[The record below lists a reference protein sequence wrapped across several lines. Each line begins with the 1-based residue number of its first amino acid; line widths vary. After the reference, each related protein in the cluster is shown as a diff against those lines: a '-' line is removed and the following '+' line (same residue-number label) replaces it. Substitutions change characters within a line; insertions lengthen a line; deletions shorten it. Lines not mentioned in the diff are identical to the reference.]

1 MNDQITVRGHV
12 ATDPKHHRTT
22 SGLDIT
28 SFRLASQQ
36 RRYDAKQG
44 AWVAQDT
51 NWYTVSAFRGLATAA
66 TESLVKGQ
74 RVVVVG
80 RLRIRDWESG
90 ERRGTSI
97 DIEADGIGSEID
109 WQPKPTAGVETAV
122 HQGQD
127 TERRPPGLPV
137 APNTAAW
144 GAAPLQDPPPHDTP
158 F

>member
-74 RVVVVG
+74 RVMVVG

-97 DIEADGIGSEID
+97 DIEAEGIGCEIG
-109 WQPKPTAGVETAV
+109 WQPKPAAGGGQAG

-127 TERRPPGLPV
+127 SERRTSGPV
-137 APNTAAW
+137 AAPNTAAW
-144 GAAPLQDPPPHDTP
+144 GAAPLQDPPPQDTP

>member
-12 ATDPKHHRTT
+12 ATDPKHHRTA

-51 NWYTVSAFRGLATAA
+51 NWYTVSAFRALATASA
-66 TESLVKGQ
+66 ETLVKGQ
-74 RVVVVG
+74 RIMVVG
-80 RLRIRDWESG
+80 RLRIRDWEQG

-97 DIEADGIGSEID
+97 DIEADGIGCDIG
-109 WQPKPTAGVETAV
+109 WQAKSPADTVTPPPHESTARPEGS
-122 HQGQD
+122 
-127 TERRPPGLPV
+127 PPGQAQAV
-137 APNTAAW
+137 WA
-144 GAAPLQDPPPHDTP
+144 AAPLQDVP